1 MYDDSLFNGN
11 KGNGKKCETE
21 PCEPSYN
28 MSLYIT
34 VYSRYYI
41 NGVIM
46 GHHTQQ

>member
-1 MYDDSLFNGN
+1 MYDVSLLNSN
-11 KGNGKKCETE
+11 KGSDKKCETV
-21 PCEPSYN
+21 PCEPPYN

>member
-21 PCEPSYN
+21 PYEPSYN

-34 VYSRYYI
+34 VYSPYYI